1 MSSSDEENENT
12 SPGSRAK
19 TLIKLMITT
28 TEALDPKFFNL
39 LDQKNFFVPKIFYD
53 RKKIWAKKIFQPKKF
68 LLPKKKF

>member
-28 TEALDPKFFNL
+28 TEALVKTVRDS
-39 LDQKNFFVPKIFYD
+39 
-53 RKKIWAKKIFQPKKF
+53 AKEESEQVKDAIDSGIEIIPF
-68 LLPKKKF
+68 

>member
-53 RKKIWAKKIFQPKKF
+53 RKKIGA
-68 LLPKKKF
+68 KKKFSIQKIFITQKKF